1 MSPHLLKAKKSI
13 AFWLTA
19 VNQPRDNAVK
29 HSGPASPMTPVKGC
43 LLVPHQAQE
52 LNHYDRA

>member
-29 HSGPASPMTPVKGC
+29 HSGPASPMTPVKGR

-52 LNHYDRA
+52 SNHYDRA

>member
-1 MSPHLLKAKKSI
+1 MSPHLPKAKKSI

-29 HSGPASPMTPVKGC
+29 HSGPASPMTPVAGR
-43 LLVPHQAQE
+43 LLVPPSGSGIKS
-52 LNHYDRA
+52 L